1 MNLEHNQQ
9 IKKIEEIFQTSAED
23 GAFSNLWYYIRDT
36 KNVRIEF
43 GLEITDYSENENDDT
58 EYLVI
63 GELYKEGFKDRYG
76 DYYILKEFSHRNNIN
91 ESKYIFENEKEVVH
105 VENNNKKSIILMNI
119 KREVLDSSIFPN
131 KNFNFKQNEYE
142 IPFDFIPKFTESL
155 LFVTLGDKAF
165 MSFLE
170 IIRYELLLYNNAD
183 ENHPYEIFNACL
195 SISVIYE
202 LANFPI
208 VKLELIYV
216 MEEGYIEQI
225 YPVIDYQHL
234 NEIVNSFL
242 RGDEILTNT
251 SSLPKTI
258 IDSLEGINNLISNKA
273 PLKTIFKEYY
283 TILEIY
289 MSELYSKYYDDIL
302 LFEKSVT
309 NEPDRKKYDLD
320 NIKKNGEK
328 YQTTNFKKINSL
340 LSILAHGKMNTFP
353 TDTKHE
359 IKNNL
364 IPLIEIFGWISQ
376 VRNQLTHST
385 APNYLDDLLKTG
397 ILVLKDLI
405 GKLNKIQK

>member
-9 IKKIEEIFQTSAED
+9 IKIIEEIFQTSAED
-23 GAFSNLWYYIRDT
+23 GAFSNLWYYIRDI

-43 GLEITDYSENENDDT
+43 GLEITDYSENENGDT

-63 GELYKEGFKDRYG
+63 GELYKEGFKDRFG
-76 DYYILKEFSHRNNIN
+76 DYYLLQELSNSQAN
-91 ESKYIFENEKEVVH
+91 EPKYILN
-105 VENNNKKSIILMNI
+105 
-119 KREVLDSSIFPN
+119 SSKVFSN
-131 KNFNFKQNEYE
+131 KNILYGFETGDLEGYDYLIRPNNRFVFDKNEYE

-155 LFVTLGDKAF
+155 LLVTLGDKPF
-165 MSFLE
+165 MSFINDVSKQLLIVENDDEE
-170 IIRYELLLYNNAD
+170 IPN
-183 ENHPYEIFNACL
+183 EIFNACL

-202 LANFPI
+202 FSNLPV
-208 VKLELIYV
+208 VKLDLIYII
-216 MEEGYIEQI
+216 EEGYIDQI
-225 YPVIDYQHL
+225 YPVVDSKQLNDILNVFLKGDY
-234 NEIVNSFL
+234 
-242 RGDEILTNT
+242 ILTDT

-258 IDSLEGINNLISNKA
+258 IDSLGEIQNLISNKA
-273 PLKTIFKEYY
+273 PLTTIFKEYY

-309 NEPDRKKYDLD
+309 NESDRKIYDLD
-320 NIKKNGEK
+320 NIKKFGEK
-328 YQTTNFKKINSL
+328 YQPTNFRKINSL
-340 LSILAHGKMNTFP
+340 LSILAHGKMNTFS
-353 TDTKHE
+353 TDTKYE

-397 ILVLKDLI
+397 ILVLKDFI
-405 GKLNKIQK
+405 GKLSKIQK